1 MKKLGFRENGTELR
15 CCKVGHSGTA
25 GHNPRSARLRLP
37 LFPWTWTSFYPPK
50 PAGNGASCIP
60 LWQPCLCL
68 SFPGDSLEKVHWV
81 WMAQIVKMLP
91 TAQCCPHHA
100 SSAHQN
106 HNLGGVLSTEVSSMQ
121 LPERRAN
128 IAQVGLKT
136 TAILLPQS
144 PGC

>member
-1 MKKLGFRENGTELR
+1 MVLSCDAAKLD
-15 CCKVGHSGTA
+15 TA
-25 GHNPRSARLRLP
+25 AQPDTTPGLP
-37 LFPWTWTSFYPPK
+37 DSDSRFSLGPGPTSFYPPK

-68 SFPGDSLEKVHWV
+68 SFPGDSLEKVHWA

-106 HNLGGVLSTEVSSMQ
+106 HTLGGVLSTEVSSMQ

-136 TAILLPQS
+136 TAILLPLS